1 MAAEA
6 RPEQTKTPRDMLTR
20 MWESLRGLNPRQR
33 TTINWEKLLVRELV
47 ISPIGRNNP
56 KRRAGLSWFGRWE
69 RVSMHFINIHKKI
82 LHVEWVLE
90 YIVLLY
96 LFRTAYSN
104 LSAACFTFLNQLLLK
119 QLCLSTEVLTSRQEL
134 RRARCGVHAFKPSPG
149 ESETQE
155 DLFGAGREEELGPHT
170 CCGTA
175 RLCLLGAHSFFSQ
188 LPKSQQ

>member
-56 KRRAGLSWFGRWE
+56 KRRAGLSWFGR
-69 RVSMHFINIHKKI
+69 
-82 LHVEWVLE
+82 
-90 YIVLLY
+90 
-96 LFRTAYSN
+96 TAYSN
-104 LSAACFTFLNQLLLK
+104 LSAACFTFLNELLLK
-119 QLCLSTEVLTSRQEL
+119 QLCLSTEVFTSRQEL

-170 CCGTA
+170 CCGTT